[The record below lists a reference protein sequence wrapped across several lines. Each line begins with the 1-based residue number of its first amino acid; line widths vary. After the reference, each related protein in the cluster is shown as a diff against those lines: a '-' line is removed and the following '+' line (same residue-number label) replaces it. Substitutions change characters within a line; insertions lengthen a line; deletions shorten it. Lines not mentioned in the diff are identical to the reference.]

1 MYPIKEPGMDPI
13 KILIAVLLLLTGIM
27 INMALFYTLLNRLAV
42 AVETQNALAN
52 RIAMVEA
59 KCQEQERALHT
70 LGMIARSELEAA
82 KEMNERMKRK

>member
-13 KILIAVLLLLTGIM
+13 KILIAVLLTGIM
-27 INMALFYTLLNRLAV
+27 INMALLYAPLNRLAV
-42 AVETQNALAN
+42 AVETQNALAG
-52 RIAMVEA
+52 RLAMVEA